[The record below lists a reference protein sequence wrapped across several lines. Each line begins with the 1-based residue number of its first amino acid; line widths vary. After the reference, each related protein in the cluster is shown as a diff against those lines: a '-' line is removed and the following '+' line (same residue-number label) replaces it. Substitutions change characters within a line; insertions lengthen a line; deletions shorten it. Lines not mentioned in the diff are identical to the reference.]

1 MDMSLKERNLMQVAI
16 DHFIEYQQD
25 VFDLECNNHIS
36 LGYRAASEQDD
47 YLYIIRDCASRLITA
62 KHLKK
67 RLTEPHP
74 ELEF

>member
-36 LGYRAASEQDD
+36 LGYRAASDRT
-47 YLYIIRDCASRLITA
+47 IIFILSAIAPLD
-62 KHLKK
+62 
-67 RLTEPHP
+67 
-74 ELEF
+74 